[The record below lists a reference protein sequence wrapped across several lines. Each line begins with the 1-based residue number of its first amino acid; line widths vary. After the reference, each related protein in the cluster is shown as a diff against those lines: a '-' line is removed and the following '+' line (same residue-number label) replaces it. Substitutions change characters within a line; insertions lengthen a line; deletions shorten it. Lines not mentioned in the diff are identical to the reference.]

1 MSDAQESKTALK
13 LLVVFAVLFL
23 LLAVAAW
30 LAWPIMADFAATQL
44 APGLGMRDAAV
55 LSFFLTV
62 LVMVVFAIAAGD
74 GLLGEIQYMLAGFFS
89 FFAVMWLLIAWIF

>member
-1 MSDAQESKTALK
+1 MSDAQESKTALQ
-13 LLVVFAVLFL
+13 LLLVFAVLFL
-23 LLAVAAW
+23 LLGAAAW
-30 LAWPIMADFAATQL
+30 LAWPVVADFAATQL
-44 APGLGMRDAAV
+44 SPGIGLRDAAV

-62 LVMVVFAIAAGD
+62 LVMVVFAFAAGD